1 MGTLKMLFTTQQM
14 HMKWTKFVSLLALLA
29 TLAGTGCKRNP
40 QGTTP
45 LPGYGKS
52 PVGAERP
59 GGMIGDAPGV
69 QDPNAV
75 QAGGGAL
82 PENLS
87 GLLPDPN
94 QPAELRNNTVYFAY
108 DSADIRAGETSKLEA
123 IASYMKSGGSKAIR
137 IEGHCDERGTEEY
150 NRALGERRALAAR
163 ERLVAMGVSAAQ
175 IDTRT
180 MGEDNPAVPGHND
193 AAWSKNRRA
202 EFILLQ
208 VPGGVGATTNP

>member
-1 MGTLKMLFTTQQM
+1 MGTLKMLSTTQQM

-29 TLAGTGCKRNP
+29 MIAGTGCQRKP
-40 QGTTP
+40 QGPTP
-45 LPGYGKS
+45 LPGYRS
-52 PVGAERP
+52 GAPTDTRS
-59 GGMIGDAPGV
+59 GMIGDAPGV

-75 QAGGGAL
+75 KPGGGDL
-82 PENLS
+82 PENLKD
-87 GLLPDPN
+87 LLADPN

-123 IASYMKSGGSKAIR
+123 IASYMKSGGNKAIR

-163 ERLVAMGVSAAQ
+163 ERLVAMGVSGAQ

>member
-1 MGTLKMLFTTQQM
+1 
-14 HMKWTKFVSLLALLA
+14 MKCTKFVSLLALLLIA
-29 TLAGTGCKRNP
+29 VGTGCKRNP

-45 LPGYGKS
+45 LPGYGKGS
-52 PVGAERP
+52 VGPDRPVGP
-59 GGMIGDAPGV
+59 IGDVPGIG
-69 QDPNAV
+69 DPNAV

-87 GLLPDPN
+87 TLMADPN
-94 QPAELRNNTVYFAY
+94 QPAELRDNTVYFSY
-108 DSADIRAGETSKLEA
+108 DSAEIRASETSKLDA
-123 IASYMKSGGSKAIR
+123 IASYMRSGGSKAIR

-163 ERLVAMGVSAAQ
+163 EYLVRAGVSGAQ

-180 MGEDNPAVPGHND
+180 MGEDNPAVPGRGE
-193 AAWSKNRRA
+193 AAWSRNRRA

-208 VPGGVGATTNP
+208 VPGGVGATANP

>member
-1 MGTLKMLFTTQQM
+1 
-14 HMKWTKFVSLLALLA
+14 MKCTKFVSLLALLLIA
-29 TLAGTGCKRNP
+29 VGTGCKRGP

-52 PVGAERP
+52 PVGSDRP
-59 GGMIGDAPGV
+59 VGPIGPGITGENV
-69 QDPNAV
+69 DSIP
-75 QAGGGAL
+75 L
-82 PENLS
+82 PDNLKD
-87 GLLPDPN
+87 LLPDPN
-94 QPAELRNNTVYFAY
+94 QPAALRDNTVYFAY
-108 DSADIRAGETSKLEA
+108 DGADIRPGETSKLDA

-163 ERLVAMGVSAAQ
+163 EYLVRAGVSGAQ

-180 MGEDNPAVPGHND
+180 MGEDNPAVPGRAE

-208 VPGGVGATTNP
+208 VPGGVGATNPQ

>member
-1 MGTLKMLFTTQQM
+1 
-14 HMKWTKFVSLLALLA
+14 MKWTKFVSLLALLLIA
-29 TLAGTGCKRNP
+29 VGTGCKRNP

-45 LPGYGKS
+45 LPGYGKGQVPS
-52 PVGAERP
+52 ERP
-59 GGMIGDAPGV
+59 GGLLNAPGV
-69 QDPNAV
+69 GETPI
-75 QAGGGAL
+75 GGGEL
-82 PENLS
+82 PSNLQ

-94 QPAELRNNTVYFAY
+94 QPAALRDNTVYFAY
-108 DSADIRAGETSKLEA
+108 DSADIKAGETSKLQA
-123 IASYMKSGGSKAIR
+123 IASYMKSGGNKAIR

-163 ERLVAMGVSAAQ
+163 ERLVAMGVSGAQ

-180 MGEDNPAVPGHND
+180 MGEDNPAVPGHAE

-208 VPGGVGATTNP
+208 VPGGVGATNPQ